1 MILCLPAL
9 RPTPQN
15 QPTLLTKCPAPIII
29 RVGALLQARR
39 IRQKYCR
46 DPIIT
51 LMKKWDFRDS
61 RTPHVSP
68 PCCWT
73 PVRHTAHRS

>member
-9 RPTPQN
+9 RPTPE
-15 QPTLLTKCPAPIII
+15 PADTFNKMPGPDNYPIS
-29 RVGALLQARR
+29 GLEHLQARR
-39 IRQKYCR
+39 IRQKYW

>member
-29 RVGALLQARR
+29 PYPGWSTCKREESAKNTG
-39 IRQKYCR
+39 
-46 DPIIT
+46 T
-51 LMKKWDFRDS
+51 
-61 RTPHVSP
+61 
-68 PCCWT
+68 
-73 PVRHTAHRS
+73 RSSHS

>member
-29 RVGALLQARR
+29 RGLEHLQARR
-39 IRQKYCR
+39 IRQKYW